1 MGKLPSRD
9 EKTAPEGMK
18 LRGGCKGTNREI
30 FRRSP
35 ESTAPGCYHRICSLE
50 NMELALLDEKPRP
63 MGIKG
68 RGQSGSRRFRIA
80 PWAKAGLA
88 HSYNARGKSIGCE

>member
-1 MGKLPSRD
+1 
-9 EKTAPEGMK
+9 
-18 LRGGCKGTNREI
+18 
-30 FRRSP
+30 
-35 ESTAPGCYHRICSLE
+35 
-50 NMELALLDEKPRP
+50 MELALLDEKPRP